1 MTPHPDQQYI
11 SALLNNDTTLLKQ
24 LYEKYAVKIKTMILK
39 NNGTEADAADIFQE
53 ALVAIYQRAKK
64 QDFVLTCPL
73 EAYLYMI
80 CKNRWLNELNK
91 KAVRRV
97 TFTDT
102 EGFNI
107 GVDAFKDAE
116 IVNNQHERRNL
127 LLQKVKELGD
137 GCRQLLEL
145 SWSGLPMD
153 EVAKKLQNTYG
164 YIRKKKSECMAKLIA
179 LVKKSPRFAN
189 LQW

>member
-1 MTPHPDQQYI
+1 MAHPDQQYI
-11 SALLNNDTTLLKQ
+11 EALLHNNSTLLQQ
-24 LYEKYAVKIKTMILK
+24 LYENHAGKIKAMVLK

-64 QDFVLTCPL
+64 GKFVLTCPL
-73 EAYLYMI
+73 DAYLYLV
-80 CKNRWLNELNK
+80 CKNRWINELNK
-91 KAVRRV
+91 RGTRKV

-102 EGFNI
+102 EGYNF
-107 GVDAFKDAE
+107 GEDSFKEAE
-116 IVNNQHERRNL
+116 VANNQYERRNL
-127 LLQKVKELGD
+127 LLEKVKELGS
-137 GCRQLLEL
+137 GCRQILEL

-164 YIRKKKSECMAKLIA
+164 YVRKKKSECMAKLIA
-179 LVKKSPRFAN
+179 LVKASPRFAT

>member
-11 SALLNNDTTLLKQ
+11 EALLHNNSVLLQQ
-24 LYEKYAVKIKTMILK
+24 LYENHAGKIKAMVLK

-53 ALVAIYQRAKK
+53 ALIAIYQRAKK
-64 QDFVLTCPL
+64 GEFVLTCPL
-73 EAYLYMI
+73 DAYFFLV
-80 CKNRWLNELNK
+80 CKNRWINELNK
-91 KAVRRV
+91 RGTRKV

-102 EGFNI
+102 EGYNFGEDSFNE
-107 GVDAFKDAE
+107 AE
-116 IVNNQHERRNL
+116 VANNQYERRNL
-127 LLQKVKELGD
+127 LLEKVKELGL
-137 GCRQLLEL
+137 GCRQVLEL

-164 YIRKKKSECMAKLIA
+164 YVRKKKSECMAKLIA
-179 LVKKSPRFAN
+179 LVKASPRFAT